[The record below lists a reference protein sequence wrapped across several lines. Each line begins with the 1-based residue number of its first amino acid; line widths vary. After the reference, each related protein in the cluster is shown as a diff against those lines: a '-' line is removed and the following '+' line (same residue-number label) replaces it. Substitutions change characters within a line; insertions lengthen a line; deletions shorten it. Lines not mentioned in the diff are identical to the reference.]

1 MKAVIMAGG
10 KGTRLHPLTKRL
22 PKPMLQLVDR
32 PTMEYIVELLAEHGF
47 TDITMTVCYM
57 ADVIE
62 NYFRNGE
69 KWGVHIGYQ
78 QESVPLGTAGGVKL
92 LEERLNETFI
102 VMSGDGLTDFNLS
115 QALEDHRRHGGL
127 ATILLKRV
135 QCPLGYGTVYFDD
148 YGRIAQFVEKPQT
161 WIDGNRYLVN
171 TGIYILEPEIFDHIP
186 ANQPFDFGSDLF
198 PLLVEKGVPIY
209 GYEAQGYWSDVGTL
223 QQYYQAQLDMIH
235 GRVKVKLPV
244 DIAPAL

>member
-10 KGTRLHPLTKRL
+10 KGTRLYPLTKRM

-47 TDITMTVCYM
+47 TDITVTVCYM
-57 ADVIE
+57 ADVVR
-62 NYFRNGE
+62 NYFGNGE

-78 QESVPLGTAGGVKL
+78 QELAPLGTAGGIKL
-92 LEERLNETFI
+92 LEDRFNETFI
-102 VMSGDGLTDFNLS
+102 VMSGDGLTDFDLS
-115 QALEDHRRHGGL
+115 QAVEEHRRHGEM
-127 ATILLKRV
+127 ATILLKKV
-135 QCPLGYGTVYFDD
+135 QCPLGYGTVELDRF
-148 YGRIAQFVEKPQT
+148 GRIVQFVEKPQT
-161 WIDGNRYLVN
+161 WIDGNHYLVN
-171 TGIYILEPEIFDHIP
+171 TGIYILEPAIFDCIP

-198 PLLVEKGVPIY
+198 PLLIQKSIPIY
-209 GYEAQGYWSDVGTL
+209 GHEAQGYWSDVGTL

-235 GRVKVKLPV
+235 GRVKVNLPV